1 MLNEQTLNALVDLFS
16 ESGKNEVWVGTWR
29 SPMKIEIAED
39 IAVFVGGNR
48 EGELAYVNGRWEGC
62 GFSLTSE
69 DLVVMMNDD
78 IITKCPNVTA
88 SNALMRVVGLLYHTN
103 VDELDADVRA
113 TLKELGT
120 ANFLAICKILKLSG
134 GDSLKLEALQ
144 IGALCIGKEDELDI
158 EMITLAAEIML
169 HALDFIDTLLAV

>member
-39 IAVFVGGNR
+39 IAVFMGGNR
-48 EGELAYVNGRWEGC
+48 EGELVYANGRWEGC
-62 GFSLTSE
+62 GFSLSNE
-69 DLVVMMNDD
+69 DLIVMMNDD
-78 IITKCPNVTA
+78 IIKCPNVTA
-88 SNALMRVVGLLYHTN
+88 SNALVSVVGLLYHTN
-103 VDELDADVRA
+103 IDELDANIRA

-120 ANFLAICKILKLSG
+120 ANFLAICKILKVSG

-158 EMITLAAEIML
+158 EMITLAAKIML